1 MRWLCF
7 LVCFPSLVWAKTSV
21 LFVNPSLQSDPFFM
35 QVEALAR
42 IAATQLDIDLTVI
55 HGDANRLFQKQ
66 KIAEYLE
73 KNHPHYI
80 VVQPYSGG
88 GVQLM
93 EQLADYPV
101 KIITLERLWQPDE
114 EPVVGRPGGKYP
126 NWLAELY
133 FDNTEA
139 SRALTIALQQAC
151 PDANRLIGIN
161 GAYSQETDRRA
172 EGVYQAM
179 RQRGGVVEQIVN
191 GKWERPIAAAQ
202 VEQLLRRYPQTQL
215 IWTASDWMALGV
227 IDSLEKFPD
236 QRFCVGGFDWL
247 PQSQYALQ
255 KGTLTAS
262 AGGHFAM
269 AAWAMVLIYDDVR
282 GKLPKPMPDIPLLQL
297 EILTAKN
304 LPLYQPLLRA
314 GQWQFV
320 DFKAFS
326 QSSRRTPRANYPF
339 TLQEALRHYQPR
351 N

>member
-93 EQLADYPV
+93 EQVADYPV

-133 FDNTEA
+133 FDN
-139 SRALTIALQQAC
+139 
-151 PDANRLIGIN
+151 
-161 GAYSQETDRRA
+161 
-172 EGVYQAM
+172 V
-179 RQRGGVVEQIVN
+179 
-191 GKWERPIAAAQ
+191 
-202 VEQLLRRYPQTQL
+202 
-215 IWTASDWMALGV
+215 
-227 IDSLEKFPD
+227 
-236 QRFCVGGFDWL
+236 
-247 PQSQYALQ
+247 
-255 KGTLTAS
+255 
-262 AGGHFAM
+262 
-269 AAWAMVLIYDDVR
+269 
-282 GKLPKPMPDIPLLQL
+282 
-297 EILTAKN
+297 
-304 LPLYQPLLRA
+304 
-314 GQWQFV
+314 
-320 DFKAFS
+320 
-326 QSSRRTPRANYPF
+326 
-339 TLQEALRHYQPR
+339 
-351 N
+351 

>member
-1 MRWLCF
+1 
-7 LVCFPSLVWAKTSV
+7 
-21 LFVNPSLQSDPFFM
+21 
-35 QVEALAR
+35 
-42 IAATQLDIDLTVI
+42 
-55 HGDANRLFQKQ
+55 
-66 KIAEYLE
+66 
-73 KNHPHYI
+73 
-80 VVQPYSGG
+80 
-88 GVQLM
+88 
-93 EQLADYPV
+93 
-101 KIITLERLWQPDE
+101 
-114 EPVVGRPGGKYP
+114 
-126 NWLAELY
+126 
-133 FDNTEA
+133 
-139 SRALTIALQQAC
+139 
-151 PDANRLIGIN
+151 
-161 GAYSQETDRRA
+161 
-172 EGVYQAM
+172 M